1 VAVTEESKAD
11 RAKYGR
17 LIGDFT
23 TQKFGV
29 KGTVYAVDKK
39 TLSIKGFSHDT
50 GIETSFYI
58 QIQKRDDF
66 HQAIY
71 TSRPSQR

>member
-1 VAVTEESKAD
+1 VAVTTESKAD

-23 TQKFGV
+23 GEKYGV

-39 TLSIKGFSHDT
+39 TLSIKGFSHVKD
-50 GIETSFYI
+50 IETSFYI
-58 QIQKRDDF
+58 QIKERVDF
-66 HQAIY
+66 YQAIY